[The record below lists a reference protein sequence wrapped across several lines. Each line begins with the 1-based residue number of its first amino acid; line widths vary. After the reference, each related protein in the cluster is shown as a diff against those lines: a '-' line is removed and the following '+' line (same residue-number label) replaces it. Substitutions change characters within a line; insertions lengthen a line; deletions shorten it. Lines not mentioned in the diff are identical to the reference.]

1 MKNRTKIVV
10 VIRSA
15 LELKSG
21 LTRLSGSKPN
31 RKVMNVADKA
41 IRPTKRND
49 RKLVRSNNP
58 SIEPYNP
65 IVIPLGNI
73 AVPRRLITVTT
84 IKAAVIIPK
93 KLIDNSLLLSDLK
106 DGVIVPKC
114 SLVVLVL
121 AKIELWLPTVLIIA
135 G

>member
-1 MKNRTKIVV
+1 MKKRTKIVV

-21 LTRLSGSKPN
+21 LTKLSGSKPN

-49 RKLVRSNNP
+49 RKLVRSNNT
-58 SIEPYNP
+58 SIKPYNP
-65 IVIPLGNI
+65 IFIPLGNI

-93 KLIDNSLLLSDLK
+93 KLIENSLFLSDLK

-121 AKIELWLPTVLIIA
+121 AKIEL
-135 G
+135 